1 MILINF
7 VSILLAL
14 LLFGFLIFIHEFG
27 HYIMARIFNVRILEF
42 SIGMGPKLFSRTSK
56 KTKIAYSLRALPIGG
71 FVAMDGEDT
80 ESEDENAFY
89 KKPVWQRILVT
100 AAGAFMNFLVGVLV
114 MGILVS
120 TQKVLPSN
128 VIGEFAY
135 DENGVCYAES
145 AGFEL
150 GDEITSVGGTRV
162 HIANETIY
170 EIMRRGIDP
179 LDVTVRRNGEEVTLE
194 DVTFQT
200 LTDSGIR
207 YGMIDF
213 KVLPETRT
221 VGVVIKHAFYRS
233 VSNIKMIWESLYDL
247 LRGRYGL
254 EAVSGP
260 IGVTK
265 ALGEAAREGTADFV
279 NLGVIIS
286 LNLGVT
292 NLLPLP
298 ALDGGRLLFQFIELI
313 RRKPVKRE
321 IEGYVHFAGLVL
333 LLLLMAVVAVKD
345 IVSLI

>member
-1 MILINF
+1 MIFINF

-42 SIGMGPKLFSRTSK
+42 SIGMGPKLFSRVSK
-56 KTKIAYSLRALPIGG
+56 KTKIAYSLRVLPIGG
-71 FVAMDGEDT
+71 FVAMEGEDT

-100 AAGAFMNFLVGVLV
+100 AAGAFMNLLVGVLV

-128 VIGEFAY
+128 VIGGFAY

-179 LDVTVRRNGEEVTLE
+179 LDVTVRRNGEEVLLE

-213 KVLPETRT
+213 KVLPEART
-221 VGVVIKHAFYRS
+221 AGVVIKHAFYRS

-265 ALGEAAREGTADFV
+265 ALGEAAREGAADFV